1 MDRHNNT
8 RSSLFL
14 IELIIAILFFSLGS
28 AVCVQAFAK
37 AHTLTA
43 QARDLSFASS
53 TVSAAA
59 NVIKSTDGSLAQVQE
74 YFPQAVTDG
83 ENTIAVYYDAGFA
96 PCSDADAA
104 YTMRITTDAPGLIR
118 TAGIRMFDRDGEKL
132 YELFLSCP
140 DPKEVS
146 HG

>member
-59 NVIKSTDGSLAQVQE
+59 NVIKSTDGSL
-74 YFPQAVTDG
+74 T
-83 ENTIAVYYDAGFA
+83 
-96 PCSDADAA
+96 
-104 YTMRITTDAPGLIR
+104 R
-118 TAGIRMFDRDGEKL
+118 TAIT
-132 YELFLSCP
+132 S
-140 DPKEVS
+140 
-146 HG
+146 